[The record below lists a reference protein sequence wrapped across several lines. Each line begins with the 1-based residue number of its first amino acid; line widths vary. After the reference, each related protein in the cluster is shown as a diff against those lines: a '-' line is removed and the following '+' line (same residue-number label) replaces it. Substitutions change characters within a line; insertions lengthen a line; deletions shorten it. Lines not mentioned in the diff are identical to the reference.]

1 MRVVRSSTFHTNLT
15 GKNLK
20 VLNILCYDD
29 DDDDDDDDED
39 DDDDDHIKPDKSNFA
54 IVFLKILKR
63 ANSSI

>member
-29 DDDDDDDDED
+29 DDDDDDDDEMMMMM
-39 DDDDDHIKPDKSNFA
+39 IISNPTSQ
-54 IVFLKILKR
+54 ILQ
-63 ANSSI
+63 